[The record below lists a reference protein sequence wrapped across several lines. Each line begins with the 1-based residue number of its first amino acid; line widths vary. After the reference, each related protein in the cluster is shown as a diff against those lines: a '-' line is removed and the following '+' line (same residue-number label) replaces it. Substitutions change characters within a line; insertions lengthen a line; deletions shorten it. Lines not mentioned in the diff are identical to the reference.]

1 MQLLIVMYSI
11 KSVLLH
17 FGSHIVSM
25 RIEDIET
32 NHHLHWLL
40 GMVGSQVAHVVVHDA
55 VLKLVLDT

>member
-1 MQLLIVMYSI
+1 MQLLILMYSI
-11 KSVLLH
+11 ESVRLH
-17 FGSHIVSM
+17 FGSHIVM
-25 RIEDIET
+25 RIEDIQT